1 MKRKQKKDKPSL
13 DEREL
18 VADQLAR
25 FQSLVSPE
33 EFKILSGIVDQPVIP
48 SLRINLLKRNL
59 AFTDELS
66 TRYGWKLSQIPFCS
80 SGFRVITGQGLQL
93 SETIE
98 YKNGDYYIQEAS
110 SMLPVELFSQTDPS
124 RMLTLDLAASP
135 GGKTTHLVSQM
146 NDRGLILA
154 NDSSQ
159 GRIQALRIVLQHWG
173 AENTAVTRFPGESFG
188 NWFPET
194 FDRVLIDAP
203 CSMQGLRSTES
214 HPPRPVTERET
225 QHLAK
230 RQTEL
235 LTSALQAACIGG
247 EVVYSTCTL
256 AQEEDEGVVE
266 VILSRFGDSVQLED
280 AQAHLPTPAPGIS
293 KTQSSQEMQK
303 TIRLWPHRYDTAGF
317 FACKFRKISSMEIKA
332 KTPPSHSMEKAGF
345 YELSSN
351 EQSQFSTQFENSF
364 GFPLQD
370 YLQQNL
376 RTLVRRDDKVFI
388 FPQLLLERF
397 RSLPVQ
403 SVGLTLCSTGPE
415 GILPTFEWAA
425 RFAQKC
431 KLSIL
436 TLSTDQKNLWMKGN
450 DLPLAGHPVKETT
463 VYFVMSEEGQ
473 FLGRGKMLQQSIKN
487 LDYRRYQ

>member
-1 MKRKQKKDKPSL
+1 MKRKQKKDKPNL
-13 DEREL
+13 DERKQ
-18 VADQLAR
+18 VADQLER
-25 FQSLVSPE
+25 FTSLVNPD
-33 EFKILSGIVDQPVIP
+33 EFKILSEIIDQPVTP
-48 SLRINLLKRNL
+48 SLRINLIKRDL
-59 AFTDELS
+59 AFEHELS
-66 TRYGWKLSQIPFCS
+66 ARYGWKLSQIPFCP
-80 SGFRVITGQGLQL
+80 SGFRMVTGFGSQL

-110 SMLPVELFSQTDPS
+110 SMLPVELFDQSDPS
-124 RMLTLDLAASP
+124 RILTLDLAASP

-203 CSMQGLRSTES
+203 CSMQGLRTTES
-214 HPPRPVTERET
+214 HPLRPVTAKET
-225 QHLAK
+225 QNLAK
-230 RQTEL
+230 RQINL
-235 LTSALQAACIGG
+235 LTSALKAARIGG

-266 VILSRFGDSVQLED
+266 AILSKFGDSVQLED
-280 AQAHLPTPAPGIS
+280 AQVHLPMPAPGIS
-293 KTQSSQEMQK
+293 TTESNQEMQK

-317 FACKFRKISSMEIKA
+317 FACKFRKISSMEIRG

-345 YELSSN
+345 FELSSN
-351 EQSQFSTQFENSF
+351 EQSRFSSQFENSF
-364 GFPLQD
+364 GFPLES
-370 YLQQNL
+370 YLQQNM
-376 RTLVRRDDKVFI
+376 RILVKRDDKVFV

-403 SVGLTLCSTGPE
+403 SAGLTLCSTGPE

-425 RFAQKC
+425 RFAK
-431 KLSIL
+431 KSTLSIL
-436 TLSTDQKNLWMKGN
+436 TLSTDQKSLWMKGN
-450 DLPLAGHPVKETT
+450 DLPMAGQPGKETT
-463 VYFVMSEEGQ
+463 VFFVMSEEGQ
-473 FLGRGKMLQQSIKN
+473 FLGRGKMLQQSLKN